1 MHKEMCHKKIQ
12 KIYLLTSEDFP
23 HKHCTLRIK
32 ICSAL
37 LVTKRYK
44 TQTQKGKTKQQQQ
57 QKTHVFWIFMQHVMD
72 KEVIDPNQTF
82 HLTWQD
88 RILACLPCFFS

>member
-1 MHKEMCHKKIQ
+1 MHKEMCYKKIQ

-57 QKTHVFWIFMQHVMD
+57 QK
-72 KEVIDPNQTF
+72 PTF
-82 HLTWQD
+82 H
-88 RILACLPCFFS
+88 AFSAHTGSHKPENLSK